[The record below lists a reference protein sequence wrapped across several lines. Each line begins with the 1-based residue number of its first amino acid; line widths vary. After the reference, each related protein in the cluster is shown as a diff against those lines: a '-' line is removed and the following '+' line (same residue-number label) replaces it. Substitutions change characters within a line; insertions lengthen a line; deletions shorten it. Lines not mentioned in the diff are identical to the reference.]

1 MLDFFTQNRQQQ
13 QQQINLAQIADV
25 SPASDRQG
33 WAAETRAWRIIKVI
47 VDQREVVM
55 VFKRTGWPADSM
67 ASRRNLEVEG
77 RKNGVLG
84 RGEQVV
90 GDGEGSK
97 QGVEDE
103 EAFLK
108 MLKETQRKMLED

>member
-1 MLDFFTQNRQQQ
+1 M
-13 QQQINLAQIADV
+13 
-25 SPASDRQG
+25 
-33 WAAETRAWRIIKVI
+33 
-47 VDQREVVM
+47 
-55 VFKRTGWPADSM
+55 
-67 ASRRNLEVEG
+67 EG